1 MEDVIGNHIMHH
13 PCNIL
18 VLLGKH
24 NTIEEIARQIQN
36 TGLTNEE
43 GANMG
48 PIIWTP
54 VYLFSSPTLKF
65 VL

>member
-1 MEDVIGNHIMHH
+1 MEDIIGNHIMHH

-18 VLLGKH
+18 ILLGKH

-36 TGLTNEE
+36 TELTNEE
-43 GANMG
+43 EANMG
-48 PIIWTP
+48 PIIWTL
-54 VYLFSSPTLKF
+54 VYLFLSLPLKL

>member
-1 MEDVIGNHIMHH
+1 MHH

-24 NTIEEIARQIQN
+24 NTIEEIAQQIQN
-36 TGLTNEE
+36 TELTNEE

-48 PIIWTP
+48 QIM
-54 VYLFSSPTLKF
+54 
-65 VL
+65 

>member
-48 PIIWTP
+48 PII
-54 VYLFSSPTLKF
+54 
-65 VL
+65 